1 MTAPQLVRLDVADS
15 VAHLVLA
22 SPDTGNV
29 LSEELAR
36 QMRAAAESLAERD
49 EVRAVVLS
57 AEGKAFCV
65 GGDLGFM
72 AGAGDRKS
80 ALRGLADDAHAAQLA
95 LLDLPAPLVVSV
107 QGVAAG
113 IGMSFVA
120 CADIAIAGRSA
131 AFVSAYAG
139 VGLSPDGGQ
148 SWLLPRL
155 VGLRRATE
163 LILTNRKLGADEA
176 LAIGLLTEVVDDD
189 ALEAHTADVAAR
201 LAQGPTVSFGAIRR
215 LIRVGATTPFA
226 EHLEAEAESI
236 STLAASPTGREGVDA
251 FLGKRR
257 PDFPAR

>member
-1 MTAPQLVRLDVADS
+1 MTDPQLVRLEIDDGVAD
-15 VAHLVLA
+15 LVLA

-29 LSEELAR
+29 LSKELAV
-36 QMRAAAESLAERD
+36 QLRAAAESLADND
-49 EVRAVVLS
+49 EVRVVVLS

-72 AGAGDRKS
+72 AGAGDRLS

-95 LLDLPAPLVVSV
+95 LLDLPAPLVVRV

-131 AFVSAYAG
+131 AFVSAYSG

-189 ALEAHTADVAAR
+189 ALEERTAEVAAR
-201 LAQGPTVSFGAIRR
+201 LAKGPTVSFGAIRR
-215 LIRVGATTPFA
+215 LIREGATTPFA
-226 EHLEAEAESI
+226 EHLDAEAHSI

-251 FLGKRR
+251 FLAKRR